1 MKPRTVR
8 RKLSR
13 VMESSLSEPRKHN
26 ESPSPRPYR
35 EGNRI
40 LTPVRHR
47 MIDILHYR
55 RLTYPPFPK
64 EHARDRVLAA
74 MHTKQA

>member
-1 MKPRTVR
+1 PINFGPDC
-8 RKLSR
+8 LG
-13 VMESSLSEPRKHN
+13 
-26 ESPSPRPYR
+26 R
-35 EGNRI
+35 EGHHFQCSSCPLATLGIVYRPV
-40 LTPVRHR
+40 TPVRHR